1 MKVLKDNE
9 NDLERSLR
17 ALGEIFPTLENDLTI
32 RKKIESLQP
41 LGYAPEPQVLAAF
54 LLDFE
59 TLASK
64 LSPGAWTDQD
74 RLLSLISK
82 INPRTFQEIRS
93 HPTFRPRT
101 DTFLEFKQV
110 LQEKVKEDWVDRKLV
125 TPKQLQVLSLDP
137 QNQMQVDQAPQS
149 SGSGPHNF
157 QNRGR
162 TKGQAPNIG
171 KGKGK
176 STGRGNNS
184 RNPSRNP
191 PQNRFH
197 ATIVCKFCHKVG
209 HYDDRCWV
217 KYPHL
222 KPTKRPPSRPPQQ
235 RNFQAKPKA
244 QNQAPQIGFE
254 PDEAQTNNK
263 KRKINLLSTLVLSM
277 GAKVNGKFVETI
289 VDSGASASV
298 VSANLVDPQRINR
311 SQSVPVQ
318 VASGETIFTLGT
330 TELELNLGGN
340 TITQQALV
348 LPTNAFQAVLGLD
361 FLCTPPCQGLLTS
374 PEPCRLLYDHRE
386 YPLKKITSKKDTY
399 AFYKITKQF
408 WKTESYTVNPA
419 IKAKALETLN
429 VDPREIEVDLF
440 SNLKNHTRALFCR
453 KENSAFWY
461 NWAKLDTTLWANPPW
476 TKLSHVLHKACLQ
489 PCKLIL
495 AHPVWEDESWYKL
508 LKKIAIKTYHVEQG
522 TPVFYTDKKVLLPSP
537 SWQTAITLIDTTKK
551 NVTSENLDPHIVGAL
566 LKIDRGFGRE
576 KLEKAVR
583 LYPPISK
590 KDRHVE
596 ATQIPQ
602 DDRGKIAQ

>member
-1 MKVLKDNE
+1 MSDQLADIIERLEKLDINSTTPSTVPTRKTGPYDPPLLPTTLSTNITEICTRGEEDTTDHPTGKIISKLPQVELPKFGGHDFPLFVEKFGRFLRLSGLQSASDQVKSDWLAQAAEPQVYKITMKVLKDNE

-386 YPLKKITSKKDTY
+386 YPFEKD
-399 AFYKITKQF
+399 
-408 WKTESYTVNPA
+408 
-419 IKAKALETLN
+419 
-429 VDPREIEVDLF
+429 
-440 SNLKNHTRALFCR
+440 
-453 KENSAFWY
+453 
-461 NWAKLDTTLWANPPW
+461 
-476 TKLSHVLHKACLQ
+476 
-489 PCKLIL
+489 
-495 AHPVWEDESWYKL
+495 
-508 LKKIAIKTYHVEQG
+508 HVEKG
-522 TPVFYTDKKVLLPSP
+522 HLRLLQNHKTILEDGKLHREPRNQSESP
-537 SWQTAITLIDTTKK
+537 RDI
-551 NVTSENLDPHIVGAL
+551 E
-566 LKIDRGFGRE
+566 R
-576 KLEKAVR
+576 
-583 LYPPISK
+583 
-590 KDRHVE
+590 
-596 ATQIPQ
+596 
-602 DDRGKIAQ
+602 